1 MSFKNNPRFSSLRF
15 QTKFKRL
22 FKGVADGHVLGYAV
36 QISGA
41 NLGHNTISS
50 NGRIAM
56 NCTAALGSG
65 SDLISTNAGAMSKVG
80 LHMLRT
86 PA

>member
-1 MSFKNNPRFSSLRF
+1 MSSRNKPLFLSLDF

-22 FKGVADGHVLGYAV
+22 FKVASDGHVLGYAV

-41 NLGHNTISS
+41 NLGNNTISS